1 MKRFK
6 KYWLYLLVALSISLT
21 IVLINN
27 MDEKAIPKVVNDIN
41 NGVVGAILTTIITL
55 ILLSN
60 QTESQENLT
69 KTSVVYEE
77 KLKIFSF
84 FLDTLRG
91 CLEDRKFTAKD
102 TTKIIHGF
110 SLLRIHISPENSE
123 IIERAISKID
133 SSFFFCDEN
142 GIPNLRRLTELYTE
156 LTNVFRREL
165 YGENIVSDLHAFHFE
180 SLKNV
185 LYRVRIS
192 VRKFDSF
199 DEMLLELKQH
209 SKILHTDKN
218 GIITAFDINEEL
230 IESFSLLNDFIQKIA
245 AEISTDI
252 TFAYETKSKTINKT
266 NYSGKP
272 KCIIKY
278 KKVDFAFFVIT
289 ELKRLFIGM
298 SIPKLKQVAS
308 FEIFQTDT
316 FEQRRSQIINEFQNA
331 MTELDKN
338 QK

>member
-6 KYWLYLLVALSISLT
+6 KYWLYLLLALSISLT
-21 IVLINN
+21 IVVINN

-41 NGVVGAILTTIITL
+41 SGVIGAILTTIITL

-69 KTSVVYEE
+69 KSSVVYEE

-91 CLEDRKFTAKD
+91 CLEEGKFTAKD

-123 IIERAISKID
+123 KIERAISNID

-142 GIPNLRRLTELYTE
+142 RIPNLSRLTELYTE

-165 YGENIVSDLHAFHFE
+165 YGENILSDLPAFHIE

-185 LYRVRIS
+185 LYRPRIS
-192 VRKFDSF
+192 VRKFNGF
-199 DEMLLELKQH
+199 DEMLLELKKN

-218 GIITAFDINEEL
+218 GIIISFDINEEI
-230 IESFSLLNDFIQKIA
+230 IESLSLLNDYIQKIA
-245 AEISTDI
+245 RGISPDI
-252 TFAYETKSKTINKT
+252 TFSYETLGKIINKT
-266 NYSGKP
+266 KYIGKP
-272 KCIIKY
+272 RCNIKY
-278 KKVDFAFFVIT
+278 KKVDFAFFEIS
-289 ELKRLFIGM
+289 ELKRSFVGM
-298 SIPKLKQVAS
+298 YIPKMKQVAT
-308 FEIFQTDT
+308 FEIFETDT
-316 FEQRRSQIINEFQNA
+316 FEQHRSQIINEFQNA
-331 MTELDKN
+331 ITEIEKN